1 MSTRPPK
8 YGSMP
13 RPRRSRCSRH
23 SGARRRREPGISV
36 GKKISR
42 FRVWSFGPS
51 RNDEI
56 NRKRNSRIPKRPYSP
71 WGIRLQ
77 SDSRGSDCMHG
88 VTGKPPGAAKDKAG
102 ETPSRFMLLMLVAMT
117 GVAPISHYMLVPA
130 LPVLATTFGRD
141 ISIAQMTVS
150 LYMVGIACSQIIMGP
165 LSDRFGR
172 RPVLLAGLGLMV
184 AASAACIFAETLPQL
199 IAARFLQA
207 LGGATGMVVS
217 RAIIRDLYSRERI
230 GAMISLVIAV
240 MMIAQML
247 SPLTGGLLETAF
259 GWRAIFYLI
268 TAAALTITVGIA
280 LALPETRRAR
290 AEGGGFR
297 GDVGSLIRSRAFIGY
312 MLCQVLASQ
321 IIFTFAGGGPYI
333 VVTQMGR
340 SSAEYGAWFAC
351 TGFAY
356 LIGNLF
362 CVRFAPRHSLENL
375 IWFGLALQFV
385 GSLLNLIWGIA
396 GLNLAPSWLFGTQ
409 MLVMFANAF
418 VMSNS
423 AAGAISVRPDAAG
436 TASGAMGVLQMG
448 IGSLFSQF
456 GAYLGGHF
464 ATPVALNIAIVMLS
478 IACASTMIFL
488 IPRPDVGVSEALVEK
503 AEGEESGVLEGVAP
517 YRHFNNDVVARE
529 SGRSSTPGSRGVKP

>member
-1 MSTRPPK
+1 
-8 YGSMP
+8 
-13 RPRRSRCSRH
+13 
-23 SGARRRREPGISV
+23 
-36 GKKISR
+36 
-42 FRVWSFGPS
+42 
-51 RNDEI
+51 
-56 NRKRNSRIPKRPYSP
+56 
-71 WGIRLQ
+71 
-77 SDSRGSDCMHG
+77 MHG
-88 VTGKPPGAAKDKAG
+88 VMGRPPGAATDKSGVA
-102 ETPSRFMLLMLVAMT
+102 TSRVMLLLLVAMT
-117 GVAPISHYMLVPA
+117 GVAPISLYMLVPA
-130 LPVLATTFGRD
+130 LPVLATAFGRD

-172 RPVLLAGLGLMV
+172 RPVLLAGLALMV
-184 AASAACIFAETLPQL
+184 MASAACIFAESLPQL

-230 GAMISLVIAV
+230 SSMISLVIAV

-259 GWRAIFYLI
+259 GWRSIFYVI
-268 TAAALTITVGIA
+268 TAASLSIAVAIALT
-280 LALPETRRAR
+280 LPETRRVR
-290 AEGGGFR
+290 AEGGNFR
-297 GDVGSLIRSRAFIGY
+297 GDVGYLVTSRPFVGY

-333 VVTQMGR
+333 VVMQMGR
-340 SSAEYGAWFAC
+340 SSAEYGAWFAA

-362 CVRFAPRHSLENL
+362 CVRFAPRHSLERL
-375 IWFGLALQFV
+375 IWFGLALQFT
-385 GSLLNLIWGIA
+385 GSFLNLIWGVT
-396 GLNLAPSWLFGTQ
+396 GLNMAPSWLFGTQ

-423 AAGAISVRPDAAG
+423 AAGAISIRPEAAG
-436 TASGAMGVLQMG
+436 TASGAMGFLQMG

-464 ATPVALNIAIVMLS
+464 ATPMPLNAAIVVLS

-488 IPRPDVGVSEALVEK
+488 IPRRDVVVSEELIGQ
-503 AEGEESGVLEGVAP
+503 AEEEELGLM
-517 YRHFNNDVVARE
+517 
-529 SGRSSTPGSRGVKP
+529 

>member
-1 MSTRPPK
+1 M
-8 YGSMP
+8 
-13 RPRRSRCSRH
+13 
-23 SGARRRREPGISV
+23 
-36 GKKISR
+36 
-42 FRVWSFGPS
+42 
-51 RNDEI
+51 
-56 NRKRNSRIPKRPYSP
+56 
-71 WGIRLQ
+71 
-77 SDSRGSDCMHG
+77 
-88 VTGKPPGAAKDKAG
+88 TGKPPGAAKDDTGIA
-102 ETPSRFMLLMLVAMT
+102 TSRVMLLLLVAMT
-117 GVAPISHYMLVPA
+117 GVAPISLYMLVPA

-230 GAMISLVIAV
+230 SAMISLVIAV

-259 GWRAIFYLI
+259 GWRAIFYVI
-268 TAAALTITVGIA
+268 TAASLLIAVAIA
-280 LALPETRRAR
+280 LALPETRRDRTGA
-290 AEGGGFR
+290 GGFR
-297 GDVGSLIRSRAFIGY
+297 GDVGSLFKSRAFIGY
-312 MLCQVLASQ
+312 LLCQVLASQ
-321 IIFTFAGGGPYI
+321 IIFTFAGAGPYV

-340 SSAEYGAWFAC
+340 SSAEYGAWFAT
-351 TGFAY
+351 TGLAY

-375 IWFGLALQFV
+375 IWFGLALQFL
-385 GSLLNLIWGIA
+385 GSLLNLVWGIA
-396 GLNLAPSWLFGTQ
+396 GLNQAPAWLFGTQ

-436 TASGAMGVLQMG
+436 TASGAMGFLQMG

-456 GAYLGGHF
+456 GAWLGGNF
-464 ATPVALNIAIVMLS
+464 ATPVALNIAIVILS
-478 IACASTMIFL
+478 MGCASTMIFL
-488 IPRPDVGVSEALVEK
+488 VPRRDVVVSEELIEQ
-503 AEGEESGVLEGVAP
+503 AEEEESGML
-517 YRHFNNDVVARE
+517 
-529 SGRSSTPGSRGVKP
+529 